1 MSIDP
6 EQFLLERL
14 KDHGVD
20 VYAPVGPFECLRDR
34 LAQAIV
40 DNQFGSIV
48 AGRHNG
54 RPERYEDLFLRIYGA
69 KLPVDQTRRQ
79 GAM

>member
-20 VYAPVGPFECLRDR
+20 VYAPAGPFECLRDR
-34 LAQAIV
+34 LAQVIV
-40 DNQFGSIV
+40 DNRFGSVV

-54 RPERYEDLFLRIYGA
+54 KPERYEDLFQRIYGT
-69 KLPVDQTRRQ
+69 KLPAQKREAVQS
-79 GAM
+79 